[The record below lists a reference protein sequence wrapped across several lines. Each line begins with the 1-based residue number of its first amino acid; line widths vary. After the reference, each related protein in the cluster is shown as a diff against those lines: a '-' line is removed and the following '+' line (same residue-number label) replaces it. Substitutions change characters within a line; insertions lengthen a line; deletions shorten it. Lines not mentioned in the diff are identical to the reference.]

1 MSCENQCFGVPGF
14 EVLRT
19 ITAEVWVLFVL
30 YREMHFSIHRRGQIK
45 GRDPWLVV
53 SWNILEDNTPNSS
66 QKLGLGAATPG
77 QTSDP
82 HPWHCQELSGL
93 GQIRSDSHA
102 TGDSGPSC
110 RPWQWPNTSFVLLD
124 MWVGWLRSVLSWPH
138 RVVACWAWLA
148 WTGPMKRR
156 DCSWLSHF
164 SSHRCSLFPFCTL
177 LFFFLS
183 LSPCSW
189 NVHQSFLQS
198 AQLQQGGPWTPED
211 PGVIFER
218 DSLNIQ
224 SCRVISKVV
233 SVAFPYLPVRTQEV
247 AAEWVCN
254 STLFCQGHP
263 DDLGLNLWQ
272 DEVCVKI
279 FPLCERQPNVPV

>member
-19 ITAEVWVLFVL
+19 TTAEVWVLFVL

-177 LFFFLS
+177 LFFFSLS
-183 LSPCSW
+183 LLVPEMCIRVFFSLLSCSR
-189 NVHQSFLQS
+189 VGPGPLRILESFLNRI
-198 AQLQQGGPWTPED
+198 LWTYSPA
-211 PGVIFER
+211 GSFLR
-218 DSLNIQ
+218 
-224 SCRVISKVV
+224 
-233 SVAFPYLPVRTQEV
+233 
-247 AAEWVCN
+247 
-254 STLFCQGHP
+254 
-263 DDLGLNLWQ
+263 
-272 DEVCVKI
+272 
-279 FPLCERQPNVPV
+279 